1 MSLAYISH
9 PACRLHE
16 ISPRHP
22 EQPARLAAIEQRL
35 REGGLHDQLTPH
47 EAPTVDP
54 DLLRRVHAADYV
66 DAIIA
71 AAPATG
77 RHQLDPD
84 TAMNPH
90 SLEAALRAAG
100 AAQLAV
106 DLVMAGEAAQAFCAV
121 RPPGHHA
128 ERGRAMGFCLF
139 GNVAVAAYRA
149 LEEHGLERVAIVDF
163 DVHHGNGT
171 EDIVAGDERI
181 LFCSTFQHPHYPYS
195 GADSQARNVV
205 NTPLPAGS
213 DGAAFRAAVERDW
226 LPRLREFAPQLV
238 CVSAGFDAHRDD
250 PLAELGLAEADYAWG
265 GARIGE
271 LARESAGGRVV
282 SCLEGGY
289 ELDALAK
296 SVEAHL
302 RALMAHTGGRPL
314 GARE

>member
-1 MSLAYISH
+1 MSLAYIYH
-9 PACRLHE
+9 PACSLHE
-16 ISPRHP
+16 ISSRHP
-22 EQPARLAAIEQRL
+22 EQPARLAAIEHSL
-35 REGGLHDQLTPH
+35 RDSGIYAQLTPH
-47 EAPTVDP
+47 QAPAVDAE
-54 DLLRRVHAADYV
+54 LLRRVHTPGYI
-66 DAIIA
+66 DAIVA
-71 AAPATG
+71 AAPAEG
-77 RHQLDPD
+77 RQQLDPD

-90 SLEAALRAAG
+90 SLEAALHAAG

-149 LEEHGLERVAIVDF
+149 LERHGLERVAILDF

-171 EDIVAGDERI
+171 EDIVAGDPRI

-205 NTPLPAGS
+205 NTPLSAGS

-250 PLAELGLAEADYAWG
+250 PLAELGLVEGDYAWVG
-265 GARIGE
+265 ERI
-271 LARESAGGRVV
+271 REVAKGSAGGRVV

-289 ELDALAK
+289 ELEALGR
-296 SVEAHL
+296 SVAGFL
-302 RALMAHTGGRPL
+302 DGLSGGN
-314 GARE
+314 GYS